1 MRGLNTLVDIYE
13 RAQGADDAVGGSV
26 RTDNLRYG
34 NVRARVSNPRQS
46 RLLLEQGFEARHIHD
61 IIIYPAQGHTGVQ
74 EEDIVVP
81 QDGALAGARLRVKG
95 VHLMSL
101 RPNTPRS
108 HIQLRCE
115 RLRYAHENTPEA

>member
-1 MRGLNTLVDIYE
+1 MQGLNIHIDIYE

-26 RTDNLRYG
+26 RSDDLRYG
-34 NVRARVSNPRQS
+34 NVRARISNPRQS
-46 RLLLEQGFEARHIHD
+46 RLLLEQGFEARHMHEV
-61 IIIYPAQGHTGVQ
+61 IIYPAAPYTGVQ

-95 VHLMSL
+95 VQFMSL

-108 HIQLRCE
+108 HIQLSCE
-115 RLRYAHENTPEA
+115 RIRYADDNVPEA